1 MPEVGSSIQNIAY
14 ATYVAPDGKS
24 QQSVSNTVEINVSAL
39 YAIALTTPPV
49 QEIEPST
56 RVIWANT
63 LVNNSNAPVNVQL
76 EALTINELSNVKIYV
91 DTNKNGQF
99 DTDDQQLTTTVALA
113 VGQSVHLWVVATA
126 SATLTESQQLNL
138 PLKATLVEDNSVI
151 ATATDS
157 AINYGPQL
165 VATKEV
171 VQKTLSHQP
180 MPAMTLTILWP

>member
-1 MPEVGSSIQNIAY
+1 
-14 ATYVAPDGKS
+14 
-24 QQSVSNTVEINVSAL
+24 
-39 YAIALTTPPV
+39 
-49 QEIEPST
+49 EPST

-99 DTDDQQLTTTVALA
+99 DTDDQQLTTNVALA

-138 PLKATLVEDNSVI
+138 PLKATL
-151 ATATDS
+151 
-157 AINYGPQL
+157 
-165 VATKEV
+165 
-171 VQKTLSHQP
+171 
-180 MPAMTLTILWP
+180 